1 MAVAQHEHSD
11 LYATDFWAIFAL
23 STQSFSLMI
32 QRIQT
37 IFLFLVVVA
46 MGVALSNPLWEKP
59 NLQPPTTARLT
70 ALVYSQQQIPL
81 QQPGLPAQTSPI
93 TYEVSVWYLGLLLGL
108 VMLSSL
114 YAIFQYRN
122 RLTQT
127 GLCAVNALMLTAIMG
142 IILYRTLYAGKAYGN
157 PADQGNFLPGFYAII
172 AALVFNALANRSIR
186 RDEKLV
192 RGSDRI
198 R

>member
-1 MAVAQHEHSD
+1 
-11 LYATDFWAIFAL
+11 
-23 STQSFSLMI
+23 MI

-37 IFLFLVVVA
+37 IFLFLIVIA
-46 MGVALSNPLWEKP
+46 MGVALSNPLWEK
-59 NLQPPTTARLT
+59 TGARSSEFATLT
-70 ALVYSQQQIPL
+70 ALQYAEQQAIP
-81 QQPGLPAQTSPI
+81 QQPGVPLSNSPTTTITSI
-93 TYEVSVWYLGLLLGL
+93 WYLGLLLAL
-108 VMLSSL
+108 VALSSL

-127 GLCAVNALMLTAIMG
+127 ALCAVNALMLTAIMG
-142 IILYRTLYAGKAYGN
+142 IVLYRTLYSGQAYGSA
-157 PADQGNFLPGFYAII
+157 ADQGNFLPGFYAII
-172 AALVFNALANRSIR
+172 ASLVFNALANRFIR

>member
-1 MAVAQHEHSD
+1 
-11 LYATDFWAIFAL
+11 
-23 STQSFSLMI
+23 MI

-37 IFLFLVVVA
+37 IFLFLIALA
-46 MGVALSNPLWEKP
+46 MGVALANPIWEKAGAKSP
-59 NLQPPTTARLT
+59 EMAHLSALQYTRQEGITTYGDT
-70 ALVYSQQQIPL
+70 
-81 QQPGLPAQTSPI
+81 
-93 TYEVSVWYLGLLLGL
+93 VWYLALLIALVGLT
-108 VMLSSL
+108 SL

-127 GLCAVNALMLTAIMG
+127 ALCAVNALMLTAIMG

-157 PADQGNFLPGFYAII
+157 PTDQGEFLTGFYAII
-172 AALVFNALANRSIR
+172 AALLFNALANRFIR

-192 RGSDRI
+192 RGADRL

>member
-1 MAVAQHEHSD
+1 
-11 LYATDFWAIFAL
+11 
-23 STQSFSLMI
+23 MI
-32 QRIQT
+32 QRVQT
-37 IFLFLVVVA
+37 IFLFLIVVA
-46 MGVALSNPLWEKP
+46 MGVALSNPLWEKAG
-59 NLQPPTTARLT
+59 TTSSELAQLT
-70 ALVYSQQQIPL
+70 ALEYSQQQAIP
-81 QQPGLPAQTSPI
+81 QQAGVPAATSPTTFI
-93 TYEVSVWYLGLLLGL
+93 TSVWYLALLLAL
-108 VMLSSL
+108 VGLSSL

-127 GLCAVNALMLTAIMG
+127 ALCAVNALMLTAIMG

-157 PADQGNFLPGFYAII
+157 ADDQGSFLTGFYAII
-172 AALVFNALANRSIR
+172 AALVFNALANRFIR

>member
-1 MAVAQHEHSD
+1 MAS
-11 LYATDFWAIFAL
+11 
-23 STQSFSLMI
+23 
-32 QRIQT
+32 
-37 IFLFLVVVA
+37 
-46 MGVALSNPLWEKP
+46 
-59 NLQPPTTARLT
+59 LT
-70 ALVYSQQQIPL
+70 ALQYSEQQAIA
-81 QQPGLPAQTSPI
+81 QQPGVPSSTSPTTTI
-93 TYEVSVWYLGLLLGL
+93 TSVWYLGLLLAL
-108 VMLSSL
+108 VALSSL

-142 IILYRTLYAGKAYGN
+142 IVLYRTLYAGKAYGN
-157 PADQGNFLPGFYAII
+157 TADQGEFLPGFYAII
-172 AALVFNALANRSIR
+172 ASLVFNALANRFIR

>member
-1 MAVAQHEHSD
+1 
-11 LYATDFWAIFAL
+11 
-23 STQSFSLMI
+23 MI
-32 QRIQT
+32 QRVQT
-37 IFLFLVVVA
+37 IFLFLIVVA
-46 MGVALSNPLWEKP
+46 MGIALANPLWEKSG
-59 NLQPPTTARLT
+59 AGSAEMASLT
-70 ALVYSQQQIPL
+70 ALQYTEQQAIPP
-81 QQPGLPAQTSPI
+81 QPGVPSSTSPTTII
-93 TYEVSVWYLGLLLGL
+93 TSVWYLGLLLAL
-108 VMLSSL
+108 VALSSL

-127 GLCAVNALMLTAIMG
+127 GLCAVNALMLTAIMS

-157 PADQGNFLPGFYAII
+157 AADQGEFLPGFYAII
-172 AALVFNALANRSIR
+172 AALVFNALANRFIR